1 MCSAIPGSS
10 GCGRPNSSS
19 SNAQECFRAAHDS
32 LPHWCSSCD
41 VLWIPTRMVNHPF
54 HSSPSSGLSQSQCL
68 ARGLLSIAPPPQAGS
83 RGVTTSSGLANVPP
97 GSWAALMQS
106 ASAVHRISHFHQWL
120 MNETS
125 QLLLSIY
132 PSPYFHQQTVPV
144 TSFTCPFHLFKN
156 NFSLLVVWFNKVIL
170 LIGVKGLFLLAT
182 AVCTSAA
189 PHYHSFRFK
198 LSSLKVTCFLTHA
211 VKPDNDLMTPEEP
224 CIKIT
229 HSAII
234 NNY

>member
-1 MCSAIPGSS
+1 
-10 GCGRPNSSS
+10 
-19 SNAQECFRAAHDS
+19 
-32 LPHWCSSCD
+32 
-41 VLWIPTRMVNHPF
+41 MVNHPF
-54 HSSPSSGLSQSQCL
+54 RSSLSQSQCL
-68 ARGLLSIAPPPQAGS
+68 ARSLLPITPPPQTGP
-83 RGVTTSSGLANVPP
+83 RGVTTGSGMADVPP

-120 MNETS
+120 MSETS

-132 PSPYFHQQTVPV
+132 LSPYFHQQTVPF
-144 TSFTCPFHLFKN
+144 TSFTCPFQN

-170 LIGVKGLFLLAT
+170 LISVKGLFLLAT

-211 VKPDNDLMTPEEP
+211 VKPDNDLMTPEQA

-229 HSAII
+229 HGAII